1 MMASIID
8 NLTREDVVKMEIERR
23 RMEEL
28 GRWFWCA
35 MLIAAALFFVGCDY
49 YNNYI
54 R

>member
-28 GRWFWCA
+28 GE
-35 MLIAAALFFVGCDY
+35 IVGYGLFLLMCLFLAHAFVNCF
-49 YNNYI
+49 
-54 R
+54 